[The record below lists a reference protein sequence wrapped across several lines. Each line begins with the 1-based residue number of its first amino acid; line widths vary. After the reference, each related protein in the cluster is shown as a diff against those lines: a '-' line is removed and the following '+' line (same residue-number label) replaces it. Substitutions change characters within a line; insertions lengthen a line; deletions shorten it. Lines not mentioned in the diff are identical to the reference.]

1 MPRRRAGHLS
11 VHAAVPPRCSRV
23 PTGPTVWGPVM
34 EKVVGMCGKDKL
46 CSVYSCFFLYK
57 TLFSWLGGMEEDVF
71 LWRWGELTLF
81 VSTQFACFGEELN
94 GGGLRGPAH
103 AGKLPN

>member
-34 EKVVGMCGKDKL
+34 EKVVGMCGKDNL
-46 CSVYSCFFLYK
+46 CSVYSCFFYIK
-57 TLFSWLGGMEEDVF
+57 RCFPGWGGWKKMF
-71 LWRWGELTLF
+71 F
-81 VSTQFACFGEELN
+81 C
-94 GGGLRGPAH
+94 GGGGS
-103 AGKLPN
+103 